1 MVETVVFPLSE
12 AMVWISVSSFFDSKS
27 TPSLAT
33 SVASLVRR
41 SIVPFLWHTMTDDV
55 VPVENSLLFVQQLH
69 RYGVACECHLF
80 ESGRHGMSVATRE
93 GDAASRAVHAWVGLC
108 QTWVSARFGR
118 LGGDAE

>member
-1 MVETVVFPLSE
+1 MGAEASKKDEKLRRLLSLE
-12 AMVWISVSSFFDSKS
+12 YQVG
-27 TPSLAT
+27 PQ
-33 SVASLVRR
+33 
-41 SIVPFLWHTMTDDV
+41 VPKTFLWHTWTDQS

-93 GDAASRAVHAWVGLC
+93 VDAASRAVHAWVGLC
-108 QTWVSARFGR
+108 QTWLTARFGP